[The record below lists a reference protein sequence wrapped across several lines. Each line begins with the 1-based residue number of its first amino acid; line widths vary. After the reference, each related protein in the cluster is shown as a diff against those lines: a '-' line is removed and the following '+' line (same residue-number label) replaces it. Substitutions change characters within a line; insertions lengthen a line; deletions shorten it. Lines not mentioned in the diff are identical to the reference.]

1 MDLLTGN
8 EMSFYID
15 QKGPRIGRLSTE
27 IDLEY
32 EASLEEQAH
41 AEREIEKKL
50 DLEMEFINENNDEVV
65 PQQHTPRCK
74 KKLTYKSD
82 KSIQVNIGDPTTPTR
97 TFKKC
102 DTKFK
107 SAIALTSSRAAISIE
122 KARVATQTVCKELYD
137 DNYLLEATNKKR
149 PNTKE
154 DYDKYKYVLP

>member
-1 MDLLTGN
+1 MKRYRCEVVATSWKQKGVSMRRKNKEWLDKEVPVSKKSKVKSTVVIRNNSLFDIGKKMDLLTGN

-74 KKLTYKSD
+74 KKLTYYSK
-82 KSIQVNIGDPTTPTR
+82 
-97 TFKKC
+97 
-102 DTKFK
+102 
-107 SAIALTSSRAAISIE
+107 
-122 KARVATQTVCKELYD
+122 
-137 DNYLLEATNKKR
+137 TN
-149 PNTKE
+149 
-154 DYDKYKYVLP
+154 L